1 VRKICQ
7 KALALAV
14 SLFVSFPAPVLAT
27 LQQQFEDNL
36 KAGWLAEK
44 FSVPICGRFFEADDP
59 ALRIPHCGPGT
70 REAGTIFG
78 DVVAASG
85 LDRLLLLM
93 VMRRVLE
100 GHGWTRGVKKTPDEV
115 CRDHSI
121 FFPEYREILC
131 RELSRLQYYSV
142 RPPATIAGQLDAL
155 SVTIWVEDAG
165 WENPPRSMVVGQSVS
180 TLIYLRRIFEEEGW
194 ARGVKKTPE
203 EVCRDHAGGPHEK
216 GNLTRQA
223 ICWEVSQMGY

>member
-1 VRKICQ
+1 MRKICQ

-27 LQQQFEDNL
+27 LQQQLEDKVN
-36 KAGWLAEK
+36 AIVSAEK

-121 FFPEYREILC
+121 FFPEYRELLC

-155 SVTIWVEDAG
+155 SVTIGSRTSVG
-165 WENPPRSMVVGQSVS
+165 RIPPA
-180 TLIYLRRIFEEEGW
+180 L
-194 ARGVKKTPE
+194 
-203 EVCRDHAGGPHEK
+203 
-216 GNLTRQA
+216 
-223 ICWEVSQMGY
+223 